1 LAIVLPIQ
9 VLSVEVPKLFVRHGR
24 GEISMFVE
32 TMDVAYTSRR
42 RTKGHQLVSL
52 IIALVFALTIY
63 PSKAHAQIV
72 GDLEVNIPFQFHAGN
87 TKLPPGKY
95 LIHMLDDAD
104 LTFMEISSVDGS
116 TSALFEVQAAAADSA
131 PDKSELIFN
140 KYGDRYFLAEVFEE
154 GNRNGSKVVE
164 SRYEKRISQEDAAA
178 HENASVRHEGQQ

>member
-1 LAIVLPIQ
+1 ML
-9 VLSVEVPKLFVRHGR
+9 
-24 GEISMFVE
+24 VE
-32 TMDVAYTSRR
+32 TMDAAHASRK
-42 RTKGHQLVSL
+42 RTRGLQLLSL
-52 IIALVFALTIY
+52 FIVLFSALTIY

-104 LTFMEISSVDGS
+104 LTFMEISSADGS

-154 GNRNGSKVVE
+154 GNLNGSKVAE
-164 SRYEKRISQEDAAA
+164 SRYEKKISQEDAAA
-178 HENASVRHEGQQ
+178 HERASVRHQGQQ